1 MAKKPNWADVDKR
14 IRSHK
19 ATWSQED
26 AKALDADLNKLPD
39 AEDKLEVIE
48 LAQPALLNADE
59 PEEGEGSAEGGAAE
73 PGNDEAA
80 GQNS

>member
-14 IRSHK
+14 IRSRK

-26 AKALDADLNKLPD
+26 SKALDAGLKKLPD
-39 AEDKLEVIE
+39 LEEQVE
-48 LAQPALLNADE
+48 VLDLAQPALLNEDD
-59 PEEGEGSAEGGAAE
+59 PEEGEGSAEDGGAE
-73 PGNDEAA
+73 PGSDAVG